1 MANQK
6 INRSINVPTCAEI
19 PGSRLGSQMIKG
31 NTAVVIGAMYAGCDC
46 FFGYPITP
54 ANEILQEAS
63 KYFPM
68 VGRKF
73 VQAESEEAAINM
85 VYGGASTG
93 HRVMTASSGPGISL
107 LQEGVTFLAG
117 AELPSVIVDIMRA
130 GPGLGN
136 IGPEQADYNQIVK
149 GGGHGNY
156 KTIVLAPNS
165 VQEMCDLTM
174 KAFTLADKYRTP
186 VVVLADGI
194 LGQMAEPLHFPE
206 IAIGHKPDNSWAD
219 RGNKETMENLV
230 TSIFLDFDQL
240 EEFNEELQIK
250 YAKIGE
256 NEVDFEEYMIS
267 GNDIEDAEIV
277 LVAYGISSRLAR
289 SAVDIAR
296 EKSGIK
302 VGLLR
307 PISLFPFPSK
317 RIGKLAK
324 KGCEFVSV
332 EMSNGQMRKDI
343 KSSVNCATSDCKDV
357 HLVNRMGGNLI
368 EVKDILEKIYD
379 LAECEKCKVDLAK
392 KYTHRDKDNDFDE
405 PYIDSN
411 YKDGMTDE
419 DDVKYQIID

>member
-1 MANQK
+1 MA
-6 INRSINVPTCAEI
+6 
-19 PGSRLGSQMIKG
+19 SQMIKG
-31 NTAVVIGAMYAGCDC
+31 NTAVIIGAMYAGCDC

-54 ANEILQEAS
+54 ASEILHEAS

-85 VYGGASTG
+85 VYGGAATG

-107 LQEGVTFLAG
+107 KQEGITFLAG

-136 IGPEQADYNQIVK
+136 IGPEQGDYNQIVK

-156 KTIVLAPNS
+156 KNIVLAPNS

-174 KAFTLADKYRTP
+174 KAFMLADKYRNP
-186 VVVLADGI
+186 VVVLADAV
-194 LGQMAEPLHFPE
+194 LGQMAEPLRFPQV
-206 IAIGHKPDNSWAD
+206 AINHSPDNEWAV
-219 RGNKETMENLV
+219 RGSKETMNNLV

-240 EEFNEELQIK
+240 EEFNEEIQTKFNQI
-250 YAKIGE
+250 E
-256 NEVDFEEYMIS
+256 DNEVDFEEYMVS
-267 GNDIEDAEIV
+267 GNDIEDAEIII
-277 LVAYGISSRLAR
+277 VAYGISSRLAR

-296 EKSGIK
+296 EESGIK

-307 PISLFPFPSK
+307 PISLFPFPNK
-317 RIGKLAK
+317 EIAKLAK
-324 KGCEFVSV
+324 KGCEFISV
-332 EMSNGQMRKDI
+332 EMSNGQMREDI
-343 KSSVNCATSDCKDV
+343 KLAVNCAISDCKDI

-368 EVKDILEKIYD
+368 GVKDILEKIYD
-379 LAECEKCKVDLAK
+379 LAECENCKIKLAK
-392 KYTHRDKDNDFDE
+392 EYPYKDDDDKYDK

-411 YKDGMTDE
+411 YKDEIDE
-419 DDVKYQIID
+419 DDIKYQIID